1 MMKLKNA
8 PIMLS
13 EKKSVFK
20 KFWLFL
26 TLSIVLFV
34 ILVQGKPL
42 FENGLVEKNRG
53 LVFRDEV
60 ITRDSFV
67 HLSLINEIQHR
78 FPPTNFAAGGIPLKN
93 YHYLFDTILAIFSR
107 LLPISTLDL
116 YFRLT
121 PIILSTALCLVIF
134 LTVYRLTNNKLF
146 SGLGVFFTIFA
157 TSFGAL
163 VPLIKIFLHAR
174 TVTGGNNMFMT
185 DQIFNMLINPQGVLA
200 LIIFLTLFLLLEKY
214 SREKKTLLLVFY
226 GFLLGVSFGIK
237 AYGGIVFAS
246 AGVCFSFYYLV
257 VKRDLRPLLA
267 TFFGIILIAAWF
279 FYTIDTKVAGINFA
293 PFWLLDVMY
302 TDLDRL
308 NEPSLPFLKSTYVYL
323 GSWHHVIRL
332 TLEQFAAYFLG
343 SLGFRL
349 LGFIGVFYLL
359 KNIIK
364 NGPAWIFLLSASVV
378 SFTVPLFFNQGSKA
392 YDIVQFTPY
401 FTLFM
406 GIMFTYTLFLIG
418 QKVKNPAVSIA
429 IIIVFLVAF
438 LVFDHRELTER
449 TQAGRDEIIFSE
461 SKLEA
466 IEFIKT
472 QTPADAIFLLPINQ
486 FNDDYL
492 WLPGL
497 AGRRTL
503 YSGARF
509 ASQVGVDIALKK
521 DQTEKLQTG
530 KVCSLD
536 FDYLYLNREEIG
548 TFDRIKSSCKLAIVF
563 ENDEVVIYHHN

>member
-1 MMKLKNA
+1 
-8 PIMLS
+8 MLS

-26 TLSIVLFV
+26 TLAVTFLV
-34 ILVQGKPL
+34 IWVQGKPL
-42 FENGLVEKNRG
+42 FENGLLNSDG
-53 LVFRDEV
+53 ALVFKDAV
-60 ITRDSFV
+60 IFRDSLV
-67 HLSLINEIQHR
+67 HLSLIGEIASR

-93 YHYLFDTILAIFSR
+93 YHYLFDTILAIFSK

-134 LTVYRLTNNKLF
+134 LTIYRLTNNKLF

-163 VPLIKIFLHAR
+163 VPPIKIFLHAR

-200 LIIFLTLFLLLEKY
+200 LIIFLTLFLLLDKY
-214 SREKKTLLLVFY
+214 SREKKLLTLVFY
-226 GFLLGVSFGIK
+226 SVLLGVSFGIK
-237 AYGGIVFAS
+237 AYGGIVFAA
-246 AGVCFSFYYLV
+246 AGACFSLYYFV
-257 VKRDLRPLLA
+257 IKRDLRPLVA
-267 TFFGIILIAAWF
+267 TACGILLITGWF
-279 FYTIDTKVAGINFA
+279 FYTIDTKVAGIKFA
-293 PFWLLDVMY
+293 PFWLLEVMY

-364 NGPAWIFLLSASVV
+364 NGPAWVFLLAGAIV
-378 SFTVPLFFNQGSKA
+378 SFIIPLFFNQSSKA

-406 GIMFTYTLFLIG
+406 GIMFTYSLFLIG
-418 QKVKNPAVSIA
+418 QKVKNPAVSVA
-429 IIIVFLVAF
+429 IITFFVLAF
-438 LVFDHRELTER
+438 LALDLRDLTER
-449 TQAGRDEIIFSE
+449 IRTGRDNIIFSN
-461 SKLEA
+461 SKLQA
-466 IEFIKT
+466 LNYVKT
-472 QTPADAIFLLPINQ
+472 QTPPDAIFLLPVNQ

-497 AGRRTL
+497 ADRRTF

-521 DQTEKLQTG
+521 DQIEKLQTG
-530 KVCSLD
+530 KGCSLD
-536 FDYLYLNREEIG
+536 FAYLYLNREEIG

-563 ENDEVVIYHHN
+563 ENDEVTIFRHHR

>member
-26 TLSIVLFV
+26 TLAVTFLV
-34 ILVQGKPL
+34 IWVQGKPL
-42 FENGLVEKNRG
+42 FENGLLNG
-53 LVFRDEV
+53 DGALVFKDAV
-60 ITRDSFV
+60 IFRDSLV
-67 HLSLINEIQHR
+67 HLSLINEIASR

-93 YHYLFDTILAIFSR
+93 YHYLFDTILTIFSKI
-107 LLPISTLDL
+107 LPINTLDL

-134 LTVYRLTNNKLF
+134 LTIYRLTNNKLF

-163 VPLIKIFLHAR
+163 VPSIKILLHAR

-226 GFLLGVSFGIK
+226 GLLLGVSFGIK
-237 AYGGIVFAS
+237 AYGGIVFAA
-246 AGVCFSFYYLV
+246 AGTCFSLYYFA
-257 VKRDLRPLLA
+257 VKRDLRPLAA
-267 TFFGIILIAAWF
+267 TGCGILLITGWF
-279 FYTIDTKVAGINFA
+279 FYTIDTKVAGIKFA

-308 NEPSLPFLKSTYVYL
+308 NEPNVTFMKSIYANID
-323 GSWHHVIRL
+323 SWHHVIRI
-332 TLEQFAAYFLG
+332 TVEQFLVYFVG
-343 SLGFRL
+343 SLGLRL
-349 LGFIGVFYLL
+349 LGFVGVVSLVKNLL
-359 KNIIK
+359 KVS
-364 NGPAWIFLLSASVV
+364 PAWVFLLIGALISLVI
-378 SFTVPLFFNQGSKA
+378 PLFFNQSSKA

-401 FTLFM
+401 FSLFM
-406 GIMFTYTLFLIG
+406 GIMFTYTLFLLA
-418 QKVKNPAVSIA
+418 KKLPHPAVSFVLIA
-429 IIIVFLVAF
+429 IFILSFLA
-438 LVFDHRELTER
+438 LDQRDLLER
-449 TQAGRDEIIFSE
+449 TQSGRDEIVFS
-461 SKLEA
+461 KAQLGA
-466 IEFIKT
+466 IDFIKN
-472 QTPADAIFLLPINQ
+472 QTPQDSIFLLPISD

-497 AGRRTL
+497 AGRRTF
-503 YSGARF
+503 YSGSRF
-509 ASQVGVDIALKK
+509 ASQVGVDIEKK
-521 DQTEKLQTG
+521 KNQVKDFQTG
-530 KVCSLD
+530 KGCTLD
-536 FDYLYLNREEIG
+536 FDYIYSDRTNLGE
-548 TFDRIKSSCKLAIVF
+548 FDRIRSECKDKVVF
-563 ENDEVVIYHHN
+563 ENNEAVIYHHN